1 MKHKREIGIEE
12 QNQQNSAETMKRM
25 ASCEGIINIYNIT
38 NLVLKEHG
46 VAFRLEQLEFTE

>member
-1 MKHKREIGIEE
+1 MEE